1 MNTQI
6 LSPVGTLRGRRMARF
21 FALALM
27 TLIAGAAAAADFG
40 DRTPSVADL
49 VDALNVRSVD
59 VGDQAA
65 AARSDSVR
73 TRGLKFVAHGESVAG
88 SSASVAA
95 PATKAS
101 APLAGRVSLRIQ
113 FDLNSDRVLGGSAN
127 SLGNLAAAL
136 NSDALKGQR
145 FAVIGHTDVTGSFNY
160 NLGLSARRARSVAEF
175 LSIAGVGLDRA
186 KTVGRG
192 PTDLLDSLPA
202 NAPQQRRVEIVM
214 LD

>member
-6 LSPVGTLRGRRMARF
+6 LSPVGALRGRRMARCF
-21 FALALM
+21 TLALM

-49 VDALNVRSVD
+49 VDALNVRSVE
-59 VGDQAA
+59 VGDQVT

-95 PATKAS
+95 PAAKAS

-113 FDLNSDRVLGGSAN
+113 FDLNSDRVLGGSAI

-136 NSDALKGQR
+136 NSDALKGAAICGDWSYRCDR
-145 FAVIGHTDVTGSFNY
+145 FLQLQPG
-160 NLGLSARRARSVAEF
+160 
-175 LSIAGVGLDRA
+175 
-186 KTVGRG
+186 TVGAACALGGRVFV
-192 PTDLLDSLPA
+192 DRW
-202 NAPQQRRVEIVM
+202 RRT
-214 LD
+214 